1 MTDLDVHVTLAP
13 STILPGGPRVDGGQH
28 QHAGG
33 LRDPILTY
41 GCLGQGGA
49 LVALREVAQRIQ
61 ALSDLDSQHP
71 APDRRKELRTLGV
84 GAQILVELGIR
95 KMRVMSAPISLHG
108 LNGFDLEVVEFVDH
122 S

>member
-1 MTDLDVHVTLAP
+1 MQQIAEAGEGVVV
-13 STILPGGPRVDGGQH
+13 ILRNHDS
-28 QHAGG
+28 A
-33 LRDPILTY
+33 
-41 GCLGQGGA
+41 
-49 LVALREVAQRIQ
+49 REVAQRIQ
-61 ALSDLDSQHP
+61 ALSDLDAQDLT
-71 APDRRKELRTLGV
+71 PDRRKELRTLGV